1 MQTPTLAWYVK
12 EYCIE
17 NTFRSLLVSTFTGF
31 PASLFKLAYLHLKY
45 IFKVHVHKKKNGKKM
60 EWQNYIYT
68 INTVIGTCEPWKK
81 FILNPLFGFN
91 LKFLYF
97 ILIRLYKHVVW
108 LSNDLF
114 CQFLRQFFWV
124 ILRIQNI
131 WF

>member
-31 PASLFKLAYLHLKY
+31 PASLFKLICTWNTFLKYMYIKRNMEKNGMTKLHL
-45 IFKVHVHKKKNGKKM
+45 H
-60 EWQNYIYT
+60 
-68 INTVIGTCEPWKK
+68 NTVIGTCEPWKK

>member
-31 PASLFKLAYLHLKY
+31 PASLFKLICTWNTFLKY
-45 IFKVHVHKKKNGKKM
+45 MYIKRKM
-60 EWQNYIYT
+60 E
-68 INTVIGTCEPWKK
+68 KK
-81 FILNPLFGFN
+81 WNDKITFTQYSNWYMWTMEEIHFKSLVWFN

>member
-31 PASLFKLAYLHLKY
+31 PASLFKLICTWNTFLKY
-45 IFKVHVHKKKNGKKM
+45 MYIKRKM
-60 EWQNYIYT
+60 E
-68 INTVIGTCEPWKK
+68 KK
-81 FILNPLFGFN
+81 WNDKITFTQYSNWHMWTMEEIHFKSLVWFN